1 MIDHDEP
8 SGAPVVAAA
17 ERLGAAFAA
26 RDVAAALA
34 CFVTDDDIG
43 YAGSERAENAAGRA
57 AVEAL
62 LTRVFARNEAYSW
75 RITAAS
81 VREYADCAYLFAE
94 ADGLVHADAG
104 DTVSFPYR
112 ISGVLESDSGRW
124 RWRHCHGA
132 EPQVE
137 T

>member
-8 SGAPVVAAA
+8 SGTPVVAAA

-43 YAGSERAENAAGRA
+43 YAGSERTENAAGRA

-62 LTRVFARNEAYSW
+62 LTRVFAKLEDA
-75 RITAAS
+75 TARLN
-81 VREYADCAYLFAE
+81 RELGVPPDIDVGRAAEELAATARPDYAA
-94 ADGLVHADAG
+94 
-104 DTVSFPYR
+104 TRVS
-112 ISGVLESDSGRW
+112 G
-124 RWRHCHGA
+124 
-132 EPQVE
+132 
-137 T
+137 